1 MQKLNNPGSIIE
13 DMENLMTYYGS
24 RQITLSALALG
35 PDEYL
40 RFAAYIASMKM
51 SHANEPYANLTPLQY
66 KELFI
71 FAKTDQGIVAIL
83 KNNNDVLKLAMP
95 KAK

>member
-13 DMENLMTYYGS
+13 DMENLISYYEK
-24 RQITLSALALG
+24 RDIKLQALALG

-40 RFAAYIASMKM
+40 RFSSYIARLKM
-51 SHANEPYANLTPLQY
+51 SHSNEPYANLTPLQY

-71 FAKTDQGIVAIL
+71 FAKTDQGIVALL

-95 KAK
+95 KPQ